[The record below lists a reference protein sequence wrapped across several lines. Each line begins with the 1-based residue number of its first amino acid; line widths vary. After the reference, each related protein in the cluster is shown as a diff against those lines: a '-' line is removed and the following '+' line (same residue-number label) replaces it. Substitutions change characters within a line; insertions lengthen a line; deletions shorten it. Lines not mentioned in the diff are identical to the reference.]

1 MLHHLFKLIWKRKSR
16 NVMLSLEILLAF
28 LIVFAIAAFAVRNY
42 QLYQLPTGFAWRNQ
56 WSVEIHTAQDIES
69 DPALYDRLK
78 RSLLELPEVEA
89 VSFSG
94 FQLYSLSRWSANYSL
109 PDRSHRLNIDGL
121 EVSDDFFQ
129 ATQMTLTEG
138 RWFSSADDGDS
149 ATPVIINRRMAE
161 LMFPGRSAVGQV
173 YIDAEA
179 KDQPRRFRVSG
190 VVEQFRPHG
199 EYMDPVPFMLP
210 RFRAGVSAH
219 GLQVILIR
227 LKPSTPRFVESAL
240 SARLKQIRSDWSY
253 SITPLSE
260 ARSSLLKMQ
269 LTPLMVLSVIA
280 AFLLVMVAFGL
291 FGVLWQNTAQRIPEI
306 GLRRAVGAD
315 AGHIYRQIIAEQML
329 LSSSAIAS
337 ALLLLVQLPLTGV
350 LGETLNWPVF
360 LTATALSAGVIYLL
374 SLLCSLYPGWRAARL
389 SPTEALH
396 YE

>member
-94 FQLYSLSRWSANYSL
+94 FQLYSLSRWNANYSL